1 MYNYDN
7 KHILQSLFLWTL
19 ADIRIRIRHAVIR
32 IEITETYIRT
42 VIRVTAYDKCLFL
55 SIQSVQVQET
65 ITSITKDFSTHVLF
79 VGYIPGYCKS
89 SR

>member
-7 KHILQSLFLWTL
+7 KHILQSLFLRTL

-32 IEITETYIRT
+32 IEITETCIHA

-55 SIQSVQVQET
+55 SI
-65 ITSITKDFSTHVLF
+65 
-79 VGYIPGYCKS
+79 
-89 SR
+89 